1 MALFDSGNGSYLKSA
16 QKFEITEGLVDEIFI
31 KVFEELKKTR
41 MKSSLFIRS
50 FIRKNYSKNQPQA
63 SSDS

>member
-31 KVFEELKKTR
+31 KVFEELKKN
-41 MKSSLFIRS
+41 
-50 FIRKNYSKNQPQA
+50 KNEIILVYQKLYSKELFQKSTP
-63 SSDS
+63 S